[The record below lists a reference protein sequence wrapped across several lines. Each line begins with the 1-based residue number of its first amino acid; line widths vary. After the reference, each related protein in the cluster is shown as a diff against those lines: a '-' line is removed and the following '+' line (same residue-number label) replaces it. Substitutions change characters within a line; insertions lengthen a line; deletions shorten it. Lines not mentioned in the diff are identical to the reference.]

1 MIDFIV
7 TCFFYYTQLVFEYL
21 QKYSNQSNHQKKKKH
36 YFFIQEINIYMFI
49 QIVYTFIKCY
59 HTNSYPINNEE
70 EKNYVSKF

>member
-1 MIDFIV
+1 M
-7 TCFFYYTQLVFEYL
+7 FFFTIHNLFLNIYKNTQI
-21 QKYSNQSNHQKKKKH
+21 KAIIKKKH

>member
-1 MIDFIV
+1 
-7 TCFFYYTQLVFEYL
+7 
-21 QKYSNQSNHQKKKKH
+21 
-36 YFFIQEINIYMFI
+36 MFM